1 LENGASPPYLRAKES
16 AVTEIA
22 TTEAPLMP
30 FRVTPRAAAQVAEIA
45 AREGKPGAG
54 LRLAVDAGGCSGF
67 QYKFGLEDS
76 PADGDLVVQEGEGRV
91 FVDPISLELLAG
103 AELDWT
109 EALIGAHFAVKNPQA
124 VSACGCGT
132 SFSVA

>member
-1 LENGASPPYLRAKES
+1 VES
-16 AVTEIA
+16 AAFPSYLGTAMDQITQPA
-22 TTEAPLMP
+22 
-30 FRVTPRAAAQVAEIA
+30 FRVTPRAGAQVAEIA

-67 QYKFGLEDS
+67 QYKFGIEETPAED
-76 PADGDLVVQEGEGRV
+76 DLVVQAGPGRV
-91 FVDPISLELLAG
+91 FIDPVSLDLLAG

-109 EALIGAHFAVKNPQA
+109 EELIGAHFAVKNPQA

-132 SFSVA
+132 SFSVG

>member
-1 LENGASPPYLRAKES
+1 MES
-16 AVTEIA
+16 AA
-22 TTEAPLMP
+22 

-45 AREGKPGAG
+45 SREGKPGAG

-67 QYKFGLEDS
+67 QYRFALEEAPGED
-76 PADGDLVVQEGEGRV
+76 DLVIEEGPAKV
-91 FVDPISLELLAG
+91 FLDPVSLELLAG
-103 AELDWT
+103 AELDWN

-132 SFSVA
+132 SFAVG